1 MGILQTRSTDT
12 PPGGN
17 ALTDD
22 IPAGAPEP
30 TTFPLMLMMRLR
42 LHAMWLLFILIPS

>member
-1 MGILQTRSTDT
+1 MAILTTNGDT
-12 PPGGN
+12 LVDEN
-17 ALTDD
+17 TEALTDEL
-22 IPAGAPEP
+22 AA